1 MAKEFSPDD
10 PMELVGM
17 MLPAEAGELEAMAEA
32 LVEEYV
38 RLGWSERRLM
48 TLFVNPT
55 FLATHNIFRQ
65 KGEAYVQSLIRRTQ
79 AKWTPPSKE
88 PPDA

>member
-1 MAKEFSPDD
+1 
-10 PMELVGM
+10 MELVGTL
-17 MLPAEAGELEAMAEA
+17 LPAEAGQLEAMAEA

-38 RLGWSERRLM
+38 RLGWSERRLI

-65 KGEAYVQSLIRRTQ
+65 KGEAYVLELIRRTL
-79 AKWTPPSKE
+79 AKWTLPSKE

>member
-1 MAKEFSPDD
+1 MAKEFALDD
-10 PMELVGM
+10 PMELVGTL
-17 MLPAEAGELEAMAEA
+17 LPAEAGQLEAMAEA

-65 KGEAYVQSLIRRTQ
+65 KGEAYVLELIRRTL
-79 AKWTPPSKE
+79 AKWTLPSKE
-88 PPDA
+88 PSDA

>member
-1 MAKEFSPDD
+1 MVKEFVEDD
-10 PMELVGM
+10 PMELVGT

-55 FLATHNIFRQ
+55 FLATHNIYRQ
-65 KGEAYVQSLIRRTQ
+65 KGEAYVVELIRRTL
-79 AKWTPPSKE
+79 AKWTLPSKE
-88 PPDA
+88 PSDA

>member
-10 PMELVGM
+10 PMELVGTL
-17 MLPAEAGELEAMAEA
+17 LPAEAGQLEAMAEA

-38 RLGWSERRLM
+38 RLGWSERRLI

-65 KGEAYVQSLIRRTQ
+65 KGEAYVLELIRRTL
-79 AKWTPPSKE
+79 AKWTLPSKE
-88 PPDA
+88 PSDA